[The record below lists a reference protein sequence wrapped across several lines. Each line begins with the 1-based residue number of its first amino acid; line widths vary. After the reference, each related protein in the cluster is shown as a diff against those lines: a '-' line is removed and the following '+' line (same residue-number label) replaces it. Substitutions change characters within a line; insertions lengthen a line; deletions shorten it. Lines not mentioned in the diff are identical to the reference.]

1 MWIAS
6 YAPADGHLYA
16 GAAVTLVCLV
26 VAVAICW
33 RPAKPAPA
41 TATPAPVDMSV
52 VLAPL
57 AQIEHKVDQLA
68 ACLQAVTGVHV
79 YYAAPGGMKLHAS
92 NGCTLLLH
100 TKIVATLTVSP
111 DVHAFLL
118 RAQVVC
124 ARCGHEA
131 AE

>member
-1 MWIAS
+1 VFGRRRRDLLA
-6 YAPADGHLYA
+6 AGKARADA
-16 GAAVTLVCLV
+16 GACRHVC
-26 VAVAICW
+26 
-33 RPAKPAPA
+33 RPR
-41 TATPAPVDMSV
+41 
-52 VLAPL
+52 PL
-57 AQIEHKVDQLA
+57 SQIEHKVDQLA

-92 NGCTLLLH
+92 NGCTLLSH
-100 TKIVATLTVSP
+100 TKSVATLTVSP
-111 DVHAFLL
+111 DVHAFRL